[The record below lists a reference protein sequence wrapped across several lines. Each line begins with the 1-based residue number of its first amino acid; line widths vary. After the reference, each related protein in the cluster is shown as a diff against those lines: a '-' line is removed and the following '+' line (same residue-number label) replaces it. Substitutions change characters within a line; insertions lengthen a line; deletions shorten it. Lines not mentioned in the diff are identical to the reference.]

1 MSNKHKRAT
10 FGGNAPKGGKTAVI
24 TPEDGT
30 NWMRACWRI
39 QKLQLVNPYGWHE
52 LNAAEVLR
60 MRQKLSQFEQRTWNE
75 IFVRD
80 KGYNHSVPV
89 ADFDCPH
96 AKQWMSQNLPRED
109 ELWTLYL
116 GSTERVWGL
125 RRECAFHV
133 IFYDPDHQIKVS
145 LKKHT

>member
-125 RRECAFHV
+125 RREGAFHV